1 MSSEMNEKNIINVVE
16 IGKRLREVRKSLNL
30 TLKDMSKMSGFAVS
44 AVSEMELG
52 KKRLLPEYLYLL
64 SSRFSLNLN
73 WLFTGSG
80 SMFMPP
86 IDLKWD
92 FGKDNEEIRE
102 MIYLLENSS
111 YFRHEILRQARM
123 IKHKDKNIIDED
135 LSADESKK

>member
-1 MSSEMNEKNIINVVE
+1 MSEKNVINVVE

-30 TLKDMSKMSGFAVS
+30 TLKDMSKMSGFVVS

-92 FGKDNEEIRE
+92 FGKDNEDIRE
-102 MIYLLENSS
+102 MIYLIDNSS
-111 YFRHEILRQARM
+111 YFRHEILRQARR
-123 IKHKDKNIIDED
+123 IKHTDKKIIDED
-135 LSADESKK
+135 LSAGESEK